1 MEESCL
7 KRYSKVDL
15 KSFLI
20 HIIGKKLRIESKF
33 ANYDRFIKFK
43 ANKPVE
49 HQNNKIREL

>member
-7 KRYSKVDL
+7 KRYSKVAF
-15 KSFLI
+15 KSFFI
-20 HIIGKKLRIESKF
+20 HILGKKLRIESKF

-49 HQNNKIREL
+49 HQNNKIRDI